1 MPGGYV
7 ALWYFDTYLCIVG
20 KICLVSKV
28 IAYFRVRGNCHVA
41 LRVSAVTR
49 RSHPLE
55 RAECDII
62 CCGLHIP
69 VREITRGCDTFGSA
83 VNGWLAVVVS
93 ERVWSWRCPTHST
106 PALSSRLSALS
117 SRLILIRQWGAAGR
131 LQGEFDVIFNG
142 KLSF

>member
-1 MPGGYV
+1 MPRGYV

-41 LRVSAVTR
+41 LRVPAVTWR
-49 RSHPLE
+49 PHPLE

-83 VNGWLAVVVS
+83 VNGWLAVVES
-93 ERVWSWRCPTHST
+93 ERVWTWTCRTHSTHST
-106 PALSSRLSALS
+106 PGLSADIDTPMG
-117 SRLILIRQWGAAGR
+117 RRGVVRGRCGVRAGR
-131 LQGEFDVIFNG
+131 VRCHI
-142 KLSF
+142 